1 MYLPGGL
8 WGLDPHSY
16 INISLKLTY
25 EHVKNT
31 QKNRPTPTVLFF
43 TNTSLITGLPLV
55 LYFLYIP
62 IVFHSYIFLYY
73 FKFLYFPIFLKN
85 Y

>member
-8 WGLDPHSY
+8 WGLNPHSY

-43 TNTSLITGLPLV
+43 TNTSL
-55 LYFLYIP
+55 YI
-62 IVFHSYIFLYY
+62 IWM
-73 FKFLYFPIFLKN
+73 
-85 Y
+85 